1 MKTTPDTC
9 KPSTLSLRRKTAR
22 SSSRFRWN
30 FSEASSTHRWSMI
43 DHAFSSILSFQ
54 VGISNPLYIDRH
66 LWQPWCSQGLRKRA
80 NVNAAEDWG
89 KEVSPTF
96 LLPVR
101 LKIKKNRRELS
112 RQIVKVEVSLNL
124 NVLSTVHLQI
134 CQHTHVMGWTIYSWV
149 WPISIK
155 PLAANFNFIPSKCIF
170 LYNNKHF

>member
-43 DHAFSSILSFQ
+43 DDAFSSILSFQ

-66 LWQPWCSQGLRKRA
+66 LRQLWCSQGLRKRA

-89 KEVSPTF
+89 KEVSSPCSSQDQEEQKRTQPTNCEGWDF
-96 LLPVR
+96 F
-101 LKIKKNRRELS
+101 KSKCF
-112 RQIVKVEVSLNL
+112 
-124 NVLSTVHLQI
+124 VHLQI
-134 CQHTHVMGWTIYSWV
+134 YQHTHVMGWTIYSWV